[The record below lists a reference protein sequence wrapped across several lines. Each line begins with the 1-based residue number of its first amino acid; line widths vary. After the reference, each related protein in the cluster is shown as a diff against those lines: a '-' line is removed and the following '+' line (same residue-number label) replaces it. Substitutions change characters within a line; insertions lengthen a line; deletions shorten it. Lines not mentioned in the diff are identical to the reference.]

1 MHACLAHTQPKVSER
16 FDPQGAIEDGLHRRD
31 GNYAVRLG
39 LAEVGSIGEKVATR
53 IVEERDA
60 HGDYTSQA
68 DLRRRVGLNAGQLE
82 ALSAA
87 GAFASLGLGQREALW
102 GAGAAAQEDPDY
114 LAGSSITVQP
124 PLLPM
129 LSPAEQVASDLWA
142 TGISPGEHPMA
153 FFRPRLQARGVLS
166 SRDLRTAESGRR
178 IEVAGVVIHRQR
190 PATAAGVT
198 FINLE
203 DEGGM
208 VNVIC
213 SVGVWQRYRRIA
225 REAPAMII
233 RGTMERS
240 KEGVV
245 NILADRFEV
254 LTVGAKSIS
263 RDFR

>member
-1 MHACLAHTQPKVSER
+1 MRTA
-16 FDPQGAIEDGLHRRD
+16 
-31 GNYAVRLG
+31 
-39 LAEVGSIGEKVATR
+39 
-53 IVEERDA
+53 
-60 HGDYTSQA
+60 DYTSQA
-68 DLRRRVGLNAGQLE
+68 DLRRRVGLNAAQLE

-114 LAGSSITVQP
+114 LAGSSISVQP

-142 TGISPGEHPMA
+142 TGISPGEHPMV
-153 FFRPRLQARGVLS
+153 FFRSRMRERGVLG
-166 SRDLRTAESGRR
+166 SRDLRSAESGRR
-178 IEVAGVVIHRQR
+178 VEVAGVVIHRQR

-208 VNVIC
+208 INVIC
-213 SVGVWQRYRRIA
+213 SVGVWQKYRRIA

-233 RGTMERS
+233 RGKLERS

-254 LTVGAKSIS
+254 LSIGSKSTS